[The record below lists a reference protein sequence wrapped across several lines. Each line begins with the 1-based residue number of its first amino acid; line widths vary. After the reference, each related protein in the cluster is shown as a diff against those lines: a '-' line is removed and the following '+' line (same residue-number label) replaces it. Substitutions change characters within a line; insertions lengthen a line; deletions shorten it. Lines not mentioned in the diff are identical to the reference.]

1 MSEPRT
7 VWVTGAASGMGASH
21 ARRFAELGD
30 RVGCWDRDADP
41 LDELVGSIQ
50 AAGGTAEA
58 ICADITD
65 WDAVERGAATLRD
78 ALGPADVVVVNAGVI
93 SNGDHIADIDPE
105 DWRRVVD
112 VNLTGAFLTA
122 KAAIPQL
129 RETGDGSMVLIS
141 SICGLTASS
150 GYGAY
155 NASKHGVIG
164 LMRTL
169 AHELRLDGVNVN
181 AVCPG
186 WVRTPMLQGSVDD
199 AADAGDDLKAL
210 TDMTMIDRLIEP
222 GEVTDA
228 VVFLTSPASRAITG
242 VALPVEGGLLE
253 SRAWPETDQDRAL
266 RDAALRRGRGPTSSH
281 R

>member
-7 VWVTGAASGMGASH
+7 VWVTGAARGMGASH

-30 RVGCWDRDADP
+30 RVGCWDLEPEGLGA
-41 LDELVGSIQ
+41 LVDEIRV
-50 AAGGTAEA
+50 AGGVAEGVV
-58 ICADITD
+58 ADISD
-65 WDAVERGAATLRD
+65 WEAVSAGAATLRE
-78 ALGPADVVVVNAGVI
+78 ALGPAEVVVANAGI
-93 SNGDHIADIDPE
+93 LLSGEHIADLEPAA
-105 DWRRVVD
+105 WRKVID

-129 RETGDGSMVLIS
+129 REIGGGSMILVS

-169 AHELRLDGVNVN
+169 AHEMRFDGVNVN

-186 WVRTPMLQGSVDD
+186 WIRTPMFDVSLDEASEP
-199 AADAGDDLKAL
+199 GDDLDAFAR
-210 TDMTMIDRLIEP
+210 MTMIDRLIEP

-228 VVFLTSPASRAITG
+228 VVWLASPAARTITA
-242 VALPVEGGLLE
+242 VALPVDGGLLE
-253 SRAWPETDQDRAL
+253 SRAWPETDEDRAL
-266 RDAALRRGRGPTSSH
+266 RDRGRG
-281 R
+281 

>member
-21 ARRFAELGD
+21 ARRFAALGD
-30 RVGCWDRDADP
+30 RVGCWDVEAEALSAIVDEIRAD
-41 LDELVGSIQ
+41 G
-50 AAGGTAEA
+50 ATAEGVV
-58 ICADITD
+58 ADVSD
-65 WDAVERGAATLRD
+65 WGAVEAGAASLRT
-78 ALGPADVVVVNAGVI
+78 ALGPADVVVANAGI
-93 SNGDHIADIDPE
+93 LLSGEHIAEIEPAA
-105 DWRRVVD
+105 WRKVID

-129 RETGDGSMVLIS
+129 RETGGGSMILVS

-169 AHELRLDGVNVN
+169 AHELRFDGVNVN

-186 WVRTPMLQGSVDD
+186 WIRTPMFDVSLDEAAEPGEDLD
-199 AADAGDDLKAL
+199 AFAG
-210 TDMTMIDRLIEP
+210 MTMIDRMIEP
-222 GEVTDA
+222 DEVTDA
-228 VVFLTSPASRAITG
+228 VVWLASPAARTITA
-242 VALPVEGGLLE
+242 VALPIDGGLLE
-253 SRAWPETDQDRAL
+253 SRAWPETDEDRAL
-266 RDAALRRGRGPTSSH
+266 RERRRG
-281 R
+281 

>member
-21 ARRFAELGD
+21 ARRFASMGD
-30 RVGCWDRDADP
+30 RVGCMDVQAKP
-41 LDELVGSIQ
+41 LNELVEEIRRDGG
-50 AAGGTAEA
+50 AAEPAVV
-58 ICADITD
+58 DITD
-65 WDAVERGAATLRD
+65 WEAVAAAAGALRE
-78 ALGPADVVVVNAGVI
+78 ALGPADVVIANAGI
-93 SNGDHIADIDPE
+93 LLSGEHIADLEPDA
-105 DWRRVVD
+105 WRRVID
-112 VNLTGAFLTA
+112 VNLTGTFLTA

-129 RETGDGSMVLIS
+129 RETGGGSLILVS

-169 AHELRLDGVNVN
+169 AHELRFDGVNVN

-186 WVRTPMLQGSVDD
+186 WIRTPMFDVSHDEAEDPGEDEE
-199 AADAGDDLKAL
+199 AFAG
-210 TDMTMIDRLIEP
+210 MTMIDRLIEP
-222 GEVTDA
+222 DEVTDA
-228 VVFLTSPASRAITG
+228 VVWLASPAARTITA
-242 VALPVEGGLLE
+242 VALPVDGGLVE
-253 SRAWPETDQDRAL
+253 SRAWPETAEDRAR
-266 RDAALRRGRGPTSSH
+266 RDATRGPGA